1 MTKWKLGLYAALA
14 CFMSAVPAMKADN
27 NWIDWLTDYRE
38 GLRQAKQTHKP
49 LFVEFRCE
57 A

>member
-1 MTKWKLGLYAALA
+1 MKLWRHYLTLCAILASIPGLL
-14 CFMSAVPAMKADN
+14 KADN
-27 NWIDWLTDYRE
+27 NWIEWLTDYRE
-38 GLRQAKQTHKP
+38 GLRIAKQTHKP